1 MAQWHYGSSA
11 GQHGPVEENE
21 LRAMIASGNVGPETL
36 VWRDG
41 MRDWLPLSSVQE
53 LQSTSMSSYS
63 PPGAPGYGYYPP
75 VAPTSGLAIASMIC
89 GIVGYLTCY
98 FVGLLGIPA
107 VICGH
112 MALNRINSS
121 PYPVG
126 GRGMAISGLI
136 LGYLGI
142 LITLGSVMALAIAI
156 FRSGSP

>member
-21 LRAMIASGNVGPETL
+21 LRAMIAAGNLGPETL

-41 MRDWLPLSSVQE
+41 MRDWQPLGRVPE
-53 LQSTSMSSYS
+53 LGANSPYS
-63 PPGAPGYGYYPP
+63 QGPPVPGYYPP
-75 VAPTSGLAIASMIC
+75 IVPTSGLAIASMIC
-89 GIVGYLTCY
+89 GIAGYFTCY
-98 FVGLLGIPA
+98 FVGLVGIPA

-112 MALNRINSS
+112 MALNRINTS
-121 PYPVG
+121 PYPMG

-142 LITLGSVMALAIAI
+142 LITLGIVTSVVIAI
-156 FRSGSP
+156 STAGRP